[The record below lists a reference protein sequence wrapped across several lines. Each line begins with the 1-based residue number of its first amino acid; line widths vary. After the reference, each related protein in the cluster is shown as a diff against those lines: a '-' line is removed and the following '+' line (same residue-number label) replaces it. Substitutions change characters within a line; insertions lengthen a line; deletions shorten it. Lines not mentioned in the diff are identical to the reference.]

1 MRDELV
7 WDWNTTKLTSGQL
20 ARKYKLTKGQVL
32 GIIHRD
38 PRAVQ
43 RRPKTE
49 LQIAK
54 TRIKALEAEVSWL
67 RGLVAKTAQKQRAI

>member
-1 MRDELV
+1 MRDEIV
-7 WDWNTTKLTSGQL
+7 WEWNTTELTSGQL

-38 PRAVQ
+38 PRAIQ

-49 LQIAK
+49 MQKAK
-54 TRIKALEAEVSWL
+54 ARIKALEAEVL
-67 RGLVAKTAQKQRAI
+67 RLRTFEVQAARK

>member
-1 MRDELV
+1 MRDEIV
-7 WDWNTTKLTSGQL
+7 WEWNTTKLTSGQL
-20 ARKYKLTKGQVL
+20 ARKYGITKGKLL

-49 LQIAK
+49 MQKAQD
-54 TRIKALEAEVSWL
+54 RIKALEAEVL
-67 RGLVAKTAQKQRAI
+67 RLRTFEVKAARK

>member
-1 MRDELV
+1 MRDEIV
-7 WDWNTTKLTSGQL
+7 WEWNTTELTSGQL

-38 PRAVQ
+38 PRAIQ

-49 LQIAK
+49 MQKAQA
-54 TRIKALEAEVSWL
+54 RIKALEAEVL
-67 RGLVAKTAQKQRAI
+67 RLRAFEVKAARR